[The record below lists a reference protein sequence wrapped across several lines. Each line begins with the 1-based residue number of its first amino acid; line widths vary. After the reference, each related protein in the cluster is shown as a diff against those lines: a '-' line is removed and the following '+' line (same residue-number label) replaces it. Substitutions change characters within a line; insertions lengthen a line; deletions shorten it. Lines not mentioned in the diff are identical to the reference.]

1 MSKHLPAAPI
11 ANRAKKGPGDP
22 HEVAIDTTRA
32 KNLGELN
39 TSEQGDTANIMQN
52 TTNKGQF
59 RGRRM
64 K

>member
-1 MSKHLPAAPI
+1 MSKHMPEAPI
-11 ANRAKKGPGDP
+11 ANRSKKGPGDQ
-22 HEVAIDTTRA
+22 HEAASDTSHA
-32 KNLGELN
+32 KNLTEPN
-39 TSEQGDTANIMQN
+39 QSEQGDTANIMQN

>member
-1 MSKHLPAAPI
+1 MSKHMPEAPI
-11 ANRAKKGPGDP
+11 ANRSKKGPGDQN
-22 HEVAIDTTRA
+22 EIASDTTHD
-32 KNLGELN
+32 KHLGELN
-39 TSEQGDTANIMQN
+39 QSEQGDTANIMQN

>member
-1 MSKHLPAAPI
+1 MTKHMPDAPAA
-11 ANRAKKGPGDP
+11 NRSKKGPGD
-22 HEVAIDTTRA
+22 HSVVASDTA
-32 KNLGELN
+32 HLKHLGELN
-39 TSEQGDTANIMQN
+39 QSEQGDTANIMQN